1 MKRWVYNSNLFSAF
15 RLVFFRRGFRSL
27 DLRLFLSSHWQ
38 LLRLVLSCFFDL
50 SPSIW
55 DLVNLFRC
63 STCLRL
69 GSPRLFQK
77 VITSWPSG
85 TWWIAIMLNGIEG
98 PVRPSWPPQ
107 RLIIINWYSCVQN
120 LLNLRRFWM
129 LSRKKCSE
137 SQIFFISFRDLGSP
151 FEHVC
156 ATGKCRTLNDANT
169 PHTSFL
175 NQIHW
180 QLKLFKKDPHHLP
193 SVAHHMRSTQTQSL
207 VSHGYSAQHQS
218 YENSNSRRKSNK
230 PRIPNQICRSRISSA
245 RSRKKQFS

>member
-15 RLVFFRRGFRSL
+15 RLLFFRRGFRSL

-107 RLIIINWYSCVQN
+107 RLIIINWYSCVLN
-120 LLNLRRFWM
+120 LLNLRSFWM

-151 FEHVC
+151 SNMSVPQENAEHSMTQILHTRASWIKFIDSWNFLKRIPIICLLLPTTC
-156 ATGKCRTLNDANT
+156 APLKHSLWFPMAI
-169 PHTSFL
+169 PHSI
-175 NQIHW
+175 N
-180 QLKLFKKDPHHLP
+180 
-193 SVAHHMRSTQTQSL
+193 HMRIPVQAEKVTNQDFPIRF
-207 VSHGYSAQHQS
+207 VGHG
-218 YENSNSRRKSNK
+218 
-230 PRIPNQICRSRISSA
+230 
-245 RSRKKQFS
+245 